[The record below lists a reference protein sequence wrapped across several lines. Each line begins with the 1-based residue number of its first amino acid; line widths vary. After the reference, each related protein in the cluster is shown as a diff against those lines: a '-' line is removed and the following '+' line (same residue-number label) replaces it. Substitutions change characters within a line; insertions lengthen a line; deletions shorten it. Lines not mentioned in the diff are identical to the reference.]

1 MRLILASASPRRKE
15 LLSEIIDSEKL
26 LISVNSVEEIYTST
40 DPEEIVKELAI
51 LKGLSKSQEFTN
63 DMVVSADTIVFYRDK
78 ILGKPKD
85 NADAIATLKLLSGES
100 HSVFSGVAIFINGK
114 IETIVEESVVEF
126 YDLNSEIIKKYVES
140 GEAMDKAGSYGIQGF
155 AKLFVKKISGNYNNI
170 VGFPISKFYNKYKHI
185 IEEINNDK

>member
-1 MRLILASASPRRKE
+1 MRLILASSSPRRKE
-15 LLSEIIDSEKL
+15 LLSEIINSEKL
-26 LISVNSVEEIYTST
+26 LISVNSIEEIYTST
-40 DPEEIVKELAI
+40 KPKEIVKELAI
-51 LKGLSKSQEFTN
+51 LKGLSKSEEFPN
-63 DMVVSADTIVFYRDK
+63 DMVISADTIVVHRDK

-85 NADAIATLKLLSGES
+85 NADAISTLKLLSGDS

-114 IETIVEESVVEF
+114 IETIIQESVIEF
-126 YDLNSEIIKKYVES
+126 YDLSYEIIKKYVES
-140 GEAMDKAGSYGIQGF
+140 GDAMDKAGSYGIQGF